1 MDDLEI
7 AEMTLGR
14 FCVVPTN
21 SDRIVDD
28 EGKLMYGTILFRSPN
43 KDACDRYIKRCALN
57 KLIYENPDLEVIPMV
72 EYEVCCGDDYN
83 RWAGSIGESK
93 IREYFFDDS
102 NEGELRYKD
111 WYTPEGLKEIEE
123 RGIKWNKAIFLF
135 IDLPEIIT

>member
-1 MDDLEI
+1 MTKDDLYYVRPLSWSGI
-7 AEMTLGR
+7 W
-14 FCVVPTN
+14 
-21 SDRIVDD
+21 SKD
-28 EGKLMYGTILFRSPN
+28 GKLELGLAMFTHSCKKN
-43 KDACDRYIKRCALN
+43 CEDYIKKYENRN
-57 KLIYENPDLEVIPMV
+57 KLSRLISENPDLEVIPMV

-111 WYTPEGLKEIEE
+111 WYTPDGLKEIEE

-135 IDLPEIIT
+135 IDLPEI